1 MYTYVSA
8 MILDRTAGAQWR
20 VVDLSAMTL
29 KSIFETCR
37 RIILTVQHTTYP
49 FDVFV
54 DLEPLRA
61 EYSGYAFRLSQW
73 FIDLGDRALP
83 MIPRL
88 PQPRVYYVQ
97 YTDAF
102 RAGYKVD
109 LTIIGRSDTSIAE
122 QEERH
127 DLRITRDSIPTPYDL
142 LYRHCLVSVNGYL
155 HPSDYNDR
163 GLYVAGGGRSFR
175 CSRQNQVGLHSFA
188 DIGDI
193 QAIPITADQI
203 HEMDP
208 DTPLKTR
215 LYLQLPVGTD
225 TKNKSVVLSLGGYL
239 VMPDPNVF
247 WAINDTT
254 YALSLDNLPYLERFI
269 ESSEYLD
276 LSALGLTHSP
286 MHPERVSVAEL
297 YSDAVVTRYCT
308 LPQSFWVVVDT
319 PHLFSVRRS
328 LRTPNLPGMFI
339 SYHLPTAPLI
349 VGHGKLAE
357 YWKTYEDGEWSLTV
371 QDSVYRHFIFDT
383 IPDSSLTVITGGTV
397 PMQPAS
403 HSRGWLLEIGA
414 YKDQ

>member
-37 RIILTVQHTTYP
+37 RIILTVRHTTYP
-49 FDVFV
+49 SDLFV

-61 EYSGYAFRLSQW
+61 EYSGYSFILSQW

-83 MIPRL
+83 TIPRL
-88 PQPRVYYVQ
+88 PHPRVCYVQ

-109 LTIIGRSDTSIAE
+109 LTIIGRTDTTIAE

-127 DLRITRDSIPTPYDL
+127 DLRITRTRLPTPYDG

-155 HPSDYNDR
+155 HPSDYDDT

-193 QAIPITADQI
+193 RAVPITVDQI
-203 HEMDP
+203 HEMDT
-208 DTPLKTR
+208 DTLLKTR
-215 LYLQLPVGTD
+215 LYLQLPTGTD
-225 TKNKSVVLSLGGYL
+225 TQNKSVILSLGGYL
-239 VMPDPNVF
+239 VLPDPNVF
-247 WAINDTT
+247 WPINATT

-269 ESSEYLD
+269 ESSHYLD

-286 MHPERVSVAEL
+286 MHPERVSIAEL
-297 YSDAVVTRYCT
+297 YSTEVVLKYCT
-308 LPQSFWVVVDT
+308 LPQSFWVVID
-319 PHLFSVRRS
+319 
-328 LRTPNLPGMFI
+328 
-339 SYHLPTAPLI
+339 
-349 VGHGKLAE
+349 
-357 YWKTYEDGEWSLTV
+357 
-371 QDSVYRHFIFDT
+371 
-383 IPDSSLTVITGGTV
+383 
-397 PMQPAS
+397 
-403 HSRGWLLEIGA
+403 
-414 YKDQ
+414 